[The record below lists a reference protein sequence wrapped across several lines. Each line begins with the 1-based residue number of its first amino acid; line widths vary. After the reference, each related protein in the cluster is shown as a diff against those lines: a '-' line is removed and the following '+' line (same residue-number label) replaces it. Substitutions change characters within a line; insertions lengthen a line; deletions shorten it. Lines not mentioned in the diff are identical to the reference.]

1 MVVVFTSK
9 EMSYLMVVIFD
20 DLVGSLCYKSSNNED
35 LRTSAREELQRF
47 RSFFK
52 HNDQIKLLYFEN

>member
-9 EMSYLMVVIFD
+9 EMSYLMVAIFD

-35 LRTSAREELQRF
+35 LRTSAREELQGF

-52 HNDQIKLLYFEN
+52 HND